1 MSRPVTV
8 SSGSVAVTVRVAAI
22 PAEVTKGAP
31 HARTAGASTGPPPMA
46 WLPRPVG
53 LRPDG
58 TLWQRHRPWPVRTMQ
73 PAHRHR
79 SARRRPHVLEHR
91 ALPVAS
97 TARWIVRCLVGRRV
111 MSGQGRPSE
120 MAIMVIS
127 EGTGT
132 SGPYRPVEADF
143 SQASGRREVVPA
155 PRRRRGGRSRVR
167 EEPRRTCD
175 AGTVRGRYV
184 APRTVRSRP
193 ARTTPGPRSRP
204 VA

>member
-1 MSRPVTV
+1 MPGR
-8 SSGSVAVTVRVAAI
+8 R
-22 PAEVTKGAP
+22 
-31 HARTAGASTGPPPMA
+31 AR
-46 WLPRPVG
+46 
-53 LRPDG
+53 RPD
-58 TLWQRHRPWPVRTMQ
+58 RHRWRGCPGRSDCDLTELCGSDT
-73 PAHRHR
+73 AHGRCGR
-79 SARRRPHVLEHR
+79 CSQLGI
-91 ALPVAS
+91 ALPDDGPCPRAPSVPCRKYGALDS
-97 TARWIVRCLVGRRV
+97 PCLVGRRV